1 MHHGTPI
8 SIYDLAEI
16 FGKSYPKAFT
26 HTNIQAGFRV
36 SGIWPINRNIF
47 TDDEFL
53 SSSVSDRP
61 LPVQAQLEA
70 DDPGLMGPTTRP
82 TLDTTSSDLLENR
95 PSTSGTNISNEAQ
108 PTKSVKLT
116 PEQVR
121 PYPKAPPRK
130 MTGKRG
136 GRKPGRCRILT
147 DTPEK
152 LEIMAI
158 KQEKVSKKAGK
169 LASKEK
175 TNEKINSLKVRSKPI
190 VLTCKNQN
198 QGRKF
203 LTFDDSST
211 SDEDIPEED
220 SDSVDDICDWPPQPM
235 ESDDG
240 IDKPVQAGDF
250 CLTLLSGKKSTWMN

>member
-1 MHHGTPI
+1 LDRGVYGPLKKYYNTACTEWLNMHHGTPI

-121 PYPKAPPRK
+121 PYP
-130 MTGKRG
+130 
-136 GRKPGRCRILT
+136 
-147 DTPEK
+147 
-152 LEIMAI
+152 
-158 KQEKVSKKAGK
+158 
-169 LASKEK
+169 
-175 TNEKINSLKVRSKPI
+175 
-190 VLTCKNQN
+190 
-198 QGRKF
+198 
-203 LTFDDSST
+203 
-211 SDEDIPEED
+211 
-220 SDSVDDICDWPPQPM
+220 
-235 ESDDG
+235 
-240 IDKPVQAGDF
+240 
-250 CLTLLSGKKSTWMN
+250 